1 MKYINM
7 QDTAAV
13 IAAGGD
19 GTVNEVCVLMCAY
32 VCACICVYGGAGY
45 FLHLFGSVSRPDDTY
60 ANELEPAPPHT
71 HTHTLS
77 PYRLSVV

>member
-19 GTVNEVCVLMCAY
+19 GTVNEVCVLVGMESL
-32 VCACICVYGGAGY
+32 VVACFHGPTADS
-45 FLHLFGSVSRPDDTY
+45 SVRTAAVPVPMGHGQLLSQRPVG
-60 ANELEPAPPHT
+60 LLPC
-71 HTHTLS
+71 
-77 PYRLSVV
+77 